1 MYNVSAKGANF
12 SIWLAALMHLPH
24 DTNKLRAEPQ
34 AHTCTWLLALNS
46 AHYTAESKV
55 GPVSY
60 SPLFSLSCFLFSL
73 SASPLSSHLPRFET
87 QVKVIVGSAERIF
100 GVWPALRYLV
110 HSSTSS
116 HALFLKQR
124 PLCFLWTYAAVA
136 VLRLAHCCHL
146 LLIECL
152 FVCERETR
160 ASTFSH
166 LTPTYGTKKTP
177 HLTLYYFGSYAPRRT
192 ANLSFF
198 NSVLTFDTIFSI
210 IFWKIGRF
218 LFLYYNVAKNKN
230 HKVVQHNNVA
240 QLFLR
245 RSIIVKFIIFWELN
259 KYIFS
264 FKTVFSS

>member
-1 MYNVSAKGANF
+1 MPSFRESNNFFFQTKNYPHTYLQLLSKCVYVSAKGANF

-60 SPLFSLSCFLFSL
+60 SPLFSLSCVFSSL
-73 SASPLSSHLPRFET
+73 SAAPLSHHLPRFDT

-116 HALFLKQR
+116 HALFLKQS

-136 VLRLAHCCHL
+136 VLRLAHCCRL

-152 FVCERETR
+152 FVCEREETR

-177 HLTLYYFGSYAPRRT
+177 HLTLYYFGAMPQGERQIK
-192 ANLSFF
+192 LSFYLIMF
-198 NSVLTFDTIFSI
+198 
-210 IFWKIGRF
+210 
-218 LFLYYNVAKNKN
+218 
-230 HKVVQHNNVA
+230 
-240 QLFLR
+240 
-245 RSIIVKFIIFWELN
+245 
-259 KYIFS
+259 
-264 FKTVFSS
+264 